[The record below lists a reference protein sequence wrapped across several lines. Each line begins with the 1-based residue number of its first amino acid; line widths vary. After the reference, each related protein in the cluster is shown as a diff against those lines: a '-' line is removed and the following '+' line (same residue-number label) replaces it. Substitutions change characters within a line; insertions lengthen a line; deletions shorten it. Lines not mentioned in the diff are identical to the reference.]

1 MISVSKDAE
10 NFLEVVAKVAAT
22 AAESTE
28 SLNELREPLESAG
41 LLDLALDTAGEPD
54 ALAWLCH
61 TVRVAA
67 GSTPSL
73 AFALAA
79 RYAADRLRAT
89 GDAGGEATFGLL
101 MDPPAAAVPM
111 VFNPDVIVAL
121 HVESNTVMSIPIAD
135 LEIVIEPRTG
145 LKRSRIGT
153 VKVPDAVRA
162 SAPARDGATLAEWD
176 LLSGAVLIGI
186 GRRAADTAANY
197 VLERR
202 QFGVPIASFAG
213 LRALV
218 AELELRIATVE
229 AAFDRA
235 LQSGGGPADGI
246 SATAGV
252 AVIDTCVDAIQALGG
267 YGYIDEYPVSG
278 LLRDAISVQ
287 ARAGGRRLHM
297 SRIASRVLGAREV
310 GLS

>member
-1 MISVSKDAE
+1 MISVGKDVE
-10 NFLEVVAKVAAT
+10 SFLEVVAKVASSV
-22 AAESTE
+22 AESSA
-28 SLNELREPLESAG
+28 SLSELREPLESAG
-41 LLDLALDTAGEPD
+41 LLDLARDTAGETD

-67 GSTPSL
+67 ESTPSL

-79 RYAADRLRAT
+79 RYAADRAQVT
-89 GDAGGEATFGLL
+89 GDTGSEATFGLVVDL
-101 MDPPAAAVPM
+101 PVVAVPTA
-111 VFNPDVIVAL
+111 FDPDVIVAL
-121 HVESNTVMSIPIAD
+121 DVDNNTVRSVLIAD
-135 LEIVIEPRTG
+135 LEGTVERRTG
-145 LKRSRIGT
+145 LKRSQIAT
-153 VKVPDAVRA
+153 VKIPEAAGASTPAPDT
-162 SAPARDGATLAEWD
+162 TLVEWD
-176 LLSGAVLIGI
+176 LLSGAVLVGI

-213 LRALV
+213 LRALI
-218 AELELRIATVE
+218 AELELRVATVE
-229 AAFDRA
+229 ALLDGA
-235 LQSGGGPADGI
+235 LQSGGGPADCI
-246 SATAGV
+246 SAAAGT
-252 AVIDTCVDAIQALGG
+252 AVIDTCVDSIQALGG

-287 ARAGGRRLHM
+287 ARAGGRRLHV